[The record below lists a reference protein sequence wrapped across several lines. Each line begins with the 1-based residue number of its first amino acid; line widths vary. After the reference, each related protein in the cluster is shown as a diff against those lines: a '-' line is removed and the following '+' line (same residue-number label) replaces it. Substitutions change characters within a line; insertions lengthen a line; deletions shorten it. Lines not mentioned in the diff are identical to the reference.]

1 MSTAGEKVSYGKLI
15 KNGIFGENPIFR
27 LAISLCPSV
36 AVTNT
41 IEGGLLMGVAVLFVQ
56 TLSNVSISLLRN
68 VIHPRIRLP
77 AYIFVIAMWVTVINL
92 LLEAY
97 AYPVYHKIGLYL
109 QLIVA
114 FAIILARAE
123 LFASKNKFLPSMMDG
138 IGMGTGFLFAL
149 LAVSF
154 FRELLGSGSLYG
166 FQIVH
171 TKPVLLFVLPAGGF
185 FVMGLLMG
193 FFNWIDMKFYGGQG
207 ASGAAH

>member
-1 MSTAGEKVSYGKLI
+1 MSTAGKVSYVGLV

-41 IEGGLLMGVAVLFVQ
+41 LKGGLLMGVAVFFVQ

-68 VIHPRIRLP
+68 FIHPRIRLP
-77 AYIFVIAMWVTVINL
+77 AFIFIIAMWVTVINL

-97 AYPVYHKIGLYL
+97 AYSVYQQVGLYL
-109 QLIVA
+109 ELIVA

-123 LFASKNKFLPSMMDG
+123 LFASKNKVIPSFFDG
-138 IGMGTGFLFAL
+138 VGMGIGFLFAL

-154 FRELLGSGSLYG
+154 FRELLGSGSLFGY
-166 FQIVH
+166 QIVNA
-171 TKPVLLFVLPAGGF
+171 KPVLLFVLPAGGF

-193 FFNWIDMKFYGGQG
+193 FFNWIDMKFFGGQG

>member
-1 MSTAGEKVSYGKLI
+1 MSTAGKVSYVGLV

-41 IEGGLLMGVAVLFVQ
+41 LKGGLLMGVAVFFVQ

-68 VIHPRIRLP
+68 FIHPRIRLP
-77 AYIFVIAMWVTVINL
+77 AFIFIIAMWVTVINL

-97 AYPVYHKIGLYL
+97 AYSVYQQVGLYL
-109 QLIVA
+109 ELIVA

-123 LFASKNKFLPSMMDG
+123 LFASKNKVIPSFFDG
-138 IGMGTGFLFAL
+138 VGMGIGFLFAL

-154 FRELLGSGSLYG
+154 FRELLGSGSLFGY
-166 FQIVH
+166 QIVNA
-171 TKPVLLFVLPAGGF
+171 KPVLLFVLPAGGF

-193 FFNWIDMKFYGGQG
+193 FFNWIDIRFFGGHG
-207 ASGAAH
+207 ASGGGH